1 MENRESVLG
10 ATSIIGGTLLQIS
23 SLMMGNW
30 LGFLAAI
37 IGFYLI
43 FSGMGKLQAGFDSA
57 GRSALGMLRLGMIV
71 MLVGSLLDAI
81 PGIGILAPG
90 LYLIAFVVE
99 ILAYS
104 KLKTSASLGPDG
116 KSGAGMLMQAV
127 IIGVLFSILDIVPY
141 LGEAIAG
148 VTALFIILLSF
159 YGWRKIQEDLLR
171 RMAGQ

>member
-23 SLMMGNW
+23 RLMMGNW

-71 MLVGSLLDAI
+71 MLVGLMLTLPTAITFLVTVLGIVLIHIQVRLEEPFLL
-81 PGIGILAPG
+81 
-90 LYLIAFVVE
+90 E
-99 ILAYS
+99 
-104 KLKTSASLGPDG
+104 
-116 KSGAGMLMQAV
+116 Q
-127 IIGVLFSILDIVPY
+127 
-141 LGEAIAG
+141 
-148 VTALFIILLSF
+148 
-159 YGWRKIQEDLLR
+159 YGDDYREYQKQVR
-171 RMAGQ
+171 RWL